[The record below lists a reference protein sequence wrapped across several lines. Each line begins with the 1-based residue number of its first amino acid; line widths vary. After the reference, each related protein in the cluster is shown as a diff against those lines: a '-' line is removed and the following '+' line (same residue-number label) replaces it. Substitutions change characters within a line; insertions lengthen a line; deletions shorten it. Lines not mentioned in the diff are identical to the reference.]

1 MTDLSDSKIVLY
13 SVREGI
19 SLNHRPPTPVR
30 VRLHLFLLD
39 VRRSALSLAF
49 LRDKAEAR
57 APCTHS
63 AYAVRAVGARAP
75 PPRRGALGTSWKRLW
90 PKAPRAARGE
100 SHVWGL
106 VLIGRNRM

>member
-13 SVREGI
+13 NVREGI

-30 VRLHLFLLD
+30 VCLHLFLLD

-57 APCTHS
+57 APRTHS

-75 PPRRGALGTSWKRLW
+75 HPEEGPWVPLGNVCGPRLL
-90 PKAPRAARGE
+90 E
-100 SHVWGL
+100 QHVENHLCGVWS
-106 VLIGRNRM
+106 